1 MKKILLITILLFC
14 PFLYANPAPFG
25 LEINKT
31 TLQEAKKKYTLD
43 DKGINH
49 YSKGPMYFI
58 NKKQLSLDGL
68 KNVLLVFSE
77 KENTLLAVIANFN
90 QDKFDSL
97 NNSLAQKYKLIEKNI
112 PFVGNKYVTYKDDQS
127 LIQLNAPHMS
137 FELEVIYLY
146 EEFYKKVIKIEKSKK
161 EQKKKDELNTL

>member
-1 MKKILLITILLFC
+1 
-14 PFLYANPAPFG
+14 
-25 LEINKT
+25 
-31 TLQEAKKKYTLD
+31 
-43 DKGINH
+43 
-49 YSKGPMYFI
+49 MYFI

-146 EEFYKKVIKIEKSKK
+146 EEFYKKIIKIEKSKK
-161 EQKKKDELNTL
+161 EQKKNKKRKMN